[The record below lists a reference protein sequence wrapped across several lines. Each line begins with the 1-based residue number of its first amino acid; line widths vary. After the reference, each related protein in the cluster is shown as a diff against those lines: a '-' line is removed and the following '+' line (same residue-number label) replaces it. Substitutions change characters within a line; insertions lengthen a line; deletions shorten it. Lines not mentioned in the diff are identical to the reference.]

1 MAATIQTIQKPTKA
15 RALDASGNNN
25 HGQIYSGRALEFDGV
40 SDSLEG
46 VQNINTSY
54 GITNNITVACWIKT
68 SSFAATQFI
77 WNLYQNT
84 GDGWGLRL
92 TTSGEIE
99 IFDDIDGGD
108 DAYYTTNIETNTW
121 YRIVTIMDAY
131 EQKLYI
137 NGVLVGS
144 GSNQGAT
151 NGSGPAG
158 FDSYVAK
165 LYIGRRGYT
174 GGELHFNGAMS
185 DFQMWDSVWTAE
197 DILYD
202 YNNPEQLALNRGG
215 TSLTNSNL
223 KAWYP
228 INDGHRGE
236 QSYILDA
243 ANTGLGDEKWD
254 SDKQSGNLSGWVA
267 YSNNEIALDGD
278 AIKVT
283 YVDNSGGAYLYL
295 RDALTLDSDLT
306 VGQTYK
312 VTVDAKIN
320 SGSAEITYDRT
331 GSGDLVDFGNLTT
344 EFATYEYI
352 FTAKHATNSDL
363 RFNSLSSG
371 EIAYVKNFSLKA
383 INEKNHATTVFY
395 GDELI
400 TNGTMEADSNWA
412 DYNSV
417 NANVRSSTQAHSGT
431 YSRKF
436 TVDGSSQGI
445 QSDTFTTVAGRTYLL
460 SFEIYPDDATT
471 ARIAIRRGDN
481 SDWADDTSFSGLTQ
495 DAWNTKTVTYT
506 ESAGGSGAY
515 LVVHGH
521 GNTSGDFYVDDVSI
535 KEVGT
540 ATGWTDADQQPDIP
554 QTSLQSYNQLGWH
567 DGADDSDDKEVKT
580 SGYGGNFGTDDFV
593 LSYCIFKNDSKET
606 SFFFLNSGGGT
617 AGRYGHRI
625 QANGDLQNYATDDA
639 STSTGYFDVA
649 SEVIQTGKWHHIV
662 ESIDRSDNEVT
673 VWVDGESYG
682 STSISASGTISTSS
696 NISAGGAISF
706 LNFSSQNFING
717 TMNEISI
724 WKNTEF
730 TQSDVDELYN
740 DGKILDA
747 RKHSKEVNSSKLAN
761 YWTNDGLTLWQD
773 KKGSAH
779 VTTNDLTE
787 IMLITEG
794 VDATRDSQGFLMNRQ
809 RLTNSLNYYPDVGGG
824 SNLNIGAQTKVSGS
838 PLTEAQLEAMTVTL
852 WFKSPDNTQSDSLVN
867 VVIDSDAQFIV
878 QVAGNGRLRW
888 TYEINGFS
896 GNARHQTNSNTFSTD
911 KWTFAAFALDHDAGT
926 DANRVLCYVGD
937 EDNAVSLQ
945 TNAGTQT
952 GTPTTGMEEDSMWIG
967 GEKQSGK
974 KFVGEIDDVC
984 VYSKTL
990 TLAEITRNFNAGK
1003 RSHR

>member
-1 MAATIQTIQKPTKA
+1 MAATIQTIEKPKKA
-15 RALDASGNNN
+15 RALDTSGNNN
-25 HGQIYSGRALEFDGV
+25 NGQIYSGRALEFDGV

-46 VQNINTSY
+46 VQNINISY

-68 SSFAATQFI
+68 SSFDNAQFI

-84 GDGWGLRL
+84 GDGWGVRL
-92 TTSGEIE
+92 TTSGKIE

-108 DAYYTTNIETNTW
+108 NSYYSTDVETNTW
-121 YRIVTIMDAY
+121 YRVVAIMDNY

-144 GSNQGAT
+144 GSNQGTA

-165 LYIGRRGYT
+165 VHIGRRGFS

-185 DFQMWDSVWTAE
+185 DFQMWDSVWTA
-197 DILYD
+197 DDVLYD

-228 INDGHRGE
+228 MNDGHRGE

-243 ANTGLGDEKWD
+243 ANTGLGDNVVVNGSFDTD
-254 SDKQSGNLSGWVA
+254 SDWTKGSGW
-267 YSNNEIALDGD
+267 SISDGK
-278 AIKVT
+278 AIF
-283 YVDNSGGAYLYL
+283 
-295 RDALTLDSDLT
+295 
-306 VGQTYK
+306 
-312 VTVDAKIN
+312 
-320 SGSAEITYDRT
+320 SGSAFASLTPSSAPLISGKVYKITLDAT
-331 GSGDLVDFGNLTT
+331 VTNGSFKLQHNSVDIITESISGSYTAYITSTATT
-344 EFATYEYI
+344 FNIARASVGVQND
-352 FTAKHATNSDL
+352 FTIDNIVIKP
-363 RFNSLSSG
+363 
-371 EIAYVKNFSLKA
+371 
-383 INEKNHATTVFY
+383 INDKNHATTVFL
-395 GDELI
+395 GDEQI
-400 TNGTMEADSNWA
+400 SATNDRTFAGASNWTNSAGANAFNAYDETTNGQLTVTPDDVSDIQFAYLDGANWEDAD
-412 DYNSV
+412 
-417 NANVRSSTQAHSGT
+417 G
-431 YSRKF
+431 
-436 TVDGSSQGI
+436 DGPAM
-445 QSDTFTTVAGRTYLL
+445 VEGRTYRL
-460 SFEIYPDDATT
+460 SYDIHISAYTKGTLSVGMSNDATPGVMNV
-471 ARIAIRRGDN
+471 AN
-481 SDWADDTSFSGLTQ
+481 
-495 DAWNTKTVTYT
+495 TYT
-506 ESAGGSGAY
+506 ATNGSGATATLDFVY
-515 LVVHGH
+515 AAADHERIGIH
-521 GNTSGDFYVDDVSI
+521 AAANTVLTADFDNFSI

-540 ATGWTDADQQPDIP
+540 ASGWIDADQQLDIP
-554 QTSLQSYNQLGWH
+554 QTALQSYNQLGWH

-580 SGYGGNFGTDDFV
+580 GSYNGNFGTNDFV
-593 LSYCIFKNDSKET
+593 LSYCIFKNDSVGT
-606 SFFFLNSGGGT
+606 TFFFLNSGGGT
-617 AGRYGHRI
+617 SGRYGHKI
-625 QANGDLQNYATDDA
+625 EANGDLQNYATDDA
-639 STSTGYFDVA
+639 GTSTGYFDVA
-649 SEVIQTGKWHHIV
+649 SGAIQTGKWHHIV

-673 VWVDGESYG
+673 VWVDGQSYG
-682 STSISASGTISTSS
+682 STSISATGTISTSS

-706 LNFSSQNFING
+706 LNFSTANFING

-740 DGKILDA
+740 NGKILDA

-761 YWTNDGLTLWQD
+761 YWTNDGSTLWKD

-824 SNLNIGAQTKVSGS
+824 SNLNIGAQTKVFGS
-838 PLTEAQLEAMTVTL
+838 PLTEAQLEAMTVTF

-867 VVIDSDAQFIV
+867 VVIDSDAQFIA
-878 QVAGNGRLRW
+878 QTQGNGRLRW
-888 TYEINGFS
+888 TYEINGFT
-896 GNARHQTNSNTFSTD
+896 GEARHKTESGVFSTD

-945 TNAGTQT
+945 TNDGAQS

-984 VYSKTL
+984 IYSKTL
-990 TLAEITRNFNAGK
+990 TLAEIKRNFNAGK
-1003 RSHR
+1003 RSHK